1 MRKTFILGF
10 GLATT
15 LIATSCVKDNSF
27 NQELMNEG
35 IVFSSSI
42 SSRATDTSFEAND
55 EIGISMSP
63 GDANNVLYSTTD
75 GTNFTSTAPI
85 TYNMAG
91 AVETVDFYGVYPY
104 KENSISNNAYN
115 FTLSTDAATPLTKN
129 DVMMATA
136 KGVTLGAKNVSLDF
150 KHKLVKIVVQ
160 LSNAN
165 GQPITDA
172 QLKINNQQ
180 LAGTLNMTD
189 ETVTATDAA
198 DDEMPFAYNT
208 SISGQYQTIV
218 MPSAPVQ
225 GRYIEITHNGNTYTL
240 PVDNQDFVSGKKLTF
255 TATLN
260 VDGTVEQGTPISV
273 VPSVSAWDEE
283 KINSGWLLSGDIQV
297 TGKTPKQLV
306 SNIQL
311 DNGGTTV
318 INNFTGTLNQDDVY
332 CISYKCGDGSL
343 LSTDAQTASITITPL
358 AGGNAKRYT
367 LQQSEGKLLIKVG
380 DGTTGISI
388 KANDS
393 DITLNEVTVYTSSNN
408 VIVPITLWEGN
419 AENKEVYN
427 ILGLVNIQIKEADLT
442 ELKIGAKLRIYY
454 TPCDANQGASLYSA
468 QYTEGN
474 YTSSKTIIYDSYN
487 SIEPYNNEYITVYVL
502 NQWLKEFKENNNSI
516 GISGTNC
523 KITKVVLIPASG
535 NEDVNKN
542 TLWKGRCQT
551 YSIWNSVN
559 LWLPEEIS
567 TGGTLRVNFEPAQHK
582 VDGDGTIITKPVLG
596 GFVITYPEGGE
607 TRTEILTPVEIEEN
621 ATSQDFKITD
631 EVLLKLQGNI
641 FNINRLSIYDKNETG
656 GLAITSVEY
665 IPAQQ
670 EQ

>member
-1 MRKTFILGF
+1 MRKTLMFGL

-15 LIATSCVKDNSF
+15 LLATSCTKEENF
-27 NQELMNEG
+27 NQTQG

-42 SSRATDTSFEAND
+42 SSRATDTSFEEND
-55 EIGISMSP
+55 EIGISMTP
-63 GDANNVLYSTTD
+63 GNITNVLYSTENGTD
-75 GTNFTSTAPI
+75 FTSANPI
-85 TYNMAG
+85 TYDMAG
-91 AVETVDFYGVYPY
+91 IAEKVDFTAVYPY
-104 KENSISNNAYN
+104 KDGSISNSVYN
-115 FTLSTDAATPLTKN
+115 FTLSTDPETPLTKN
-129 DVMMATA
+129 DVMLASSPEILKDT
-136 KGVTLGAKNVSLDF
+136 KNVSLNF

-160 LSNAN
+160 LSDAN
-165 GQPITDA
+165 GQPITGA

-180 LAGTLNMTD
+180 LAGSLNLSD
-189 ETVTATDAA
+189 ATVTSTDLYNG
-198 DDEMPFAYNT
+198 EMPFAANA

-218 MPSAPVQ
+218 MPSDPVQ
-225 GRYIEITHNGNTYTL
+225 GRYIGITHNGNTYTL
-240 PVDNQDFVSGKKLTF
+240 PVDNQDFVSGKKLSF

-260 VDGTVEQGTPISV
+260 VDGTVEQGTPITV
-273 VPSVSAWDEE
+273 VPSVSNWDEN

-311 DNGGTTV
+311 NNGGTTV
-318 INNFTGTLNQDDVY
+318 INNFTGTLNPDDVY
-332 CISYKCGDGSL
+332 CISYKYGDGSL
-343 LSTDAQTASITITPL
+343 LSTDAQTASITITPV
-358 AGGNAKRYT
+358 AGGIARRYT

-380 DGTTGISI
+380 DGTAGISI

-454 TPCDANQGASLYSA
+454 TPCDPNQGASLYSA

-523 KITKVVLIPASG
+523 KITKVILIPASEG
-535 NEDVNKN
+535 EDVNEN
-542 TLWKGRCQT
+542 MLWKGRCQT

-582 VDGDGTIITKPVLG
+582 VDGDGDGAIITKPLLG
-596 GFVITYPEGGE
+596 GFVITYPESGE
-607 TRTEILTPVEIEEN
+607 TRTEILIPVEIEEN
-621 ATSQDFKITD
+621 ATSQDFVITD
-631 EVLLKLQGNI
+631 EVLQKLQENI

-665 IPAQQ
+665 IPAQ
-670 EQ
+670 

>member
-1 MRKTFILGF
+1 MFGL

-15 LIATSCVKDNSF
+15 LLATSCTKEENF
-27 NQELMNEG
+27 NQTQG

-42 SSRATDTSFEAND
+42 SSRATDTSFEGND
-55 EIGISMSP
+55 KIGISMTP
-63 GDANNVLYSTTD
+63 GNTTNVLYSTED
-75 GTNFTSTAPI
+75 GTNFTSANPI
-85 TYNMAG
+85 TYDMAG
-91 AVETVDFYGVYPY
+91 NVETVDFTAVYPY
-104 KENSISNNAYN
+104 KEGSISNSVYS
-115 FTLSTDAATPLTKN
+115 FTLSTDPETPLTEN
-129 DVMMATA
+129 DVMLASSP
-136 KGVTLGAKNVSLDF
+136 GISVGSKNVSLNF

-160 LSNAN
+160 LSDAN
-165 GQPITDA
+165 GQPITGA

-180 LAGTLNMTD
+180 LAGSLNLSD
-189 ETVTATDAA
+189 ATVTSTDVA
-198 DDEMPFAYNT
+198 DGEMPFAANAD
-208 SISGQYQTIV
+208 ISGQYQTIV
-218 MPSAPVQ
+218 MPSDPVQ
-225 GRYIEITHNGNTYTL
+225 GRYIGITHNGNTYTL
-240 PVDNQDFVSGKKLTF
+240 PVDNQDFVSGKKLSF

-260 VDGTVEQGTPISV
+260 VDGTVEQGTPITV
-273 VPSVSAWDEE
+273 VPSVSDWDED

-311 DNGGTTV
+311 NNGGTTV
-318 INNFTGTLNQDDVY
+318 INNFTGTLERDDVY

-358 AGGNAKRYT
+358 AGGDAKRYT

-419 AENKEVYN
+419 AENDQVYN

-454 TPCDANQGASLYSA
+454 TPKDNSQGTSLYSA
-468 QYTEGN
+468 KYSEGN
-474 YTSSKTIIYDSYN
+474 YVSSASSIYDSYN
-487 SIEPYNNEYITVYVL
+487 SIEPYNNEYITVYLL
-502 NQWLKEFKENNNSI
+502 NQLIEEIKENNNSL

-523 KITKVVLIPASG
+523 HITKVVLIPASG
-535 NEDVNKN
+535 NEDVNEK

-567 TGGTLRVNFEPAQHK
+567 TGGTLRVNFEPARHK
-582 VDGDGTIITKPVLG
+582 VDGDGAIIAKPLLG
-596 GFVITYPEGGE
+596 GFVITYPEGGGE

-621 ATSQDFKITD
+621 ATSQDFEITN
-631 EVLLKLQGNI
+631 EVLLKLQENI

-665 IPAQQ
+665 IPAQ
-670 EQ
+670 

>member
-1 MRKTFILGF
+1 MRKTLMFGL

-15 LIATSCVKDNSF
+15 LLATSCTKEENF
-27 NQELMNEG
+27 NQTQG

-42 SSRATDTSFEAND
+42 SSRATDTSFEGND
-55 EIGISMSP
+55 KIGISMTP
-63 GDANNVLYSTTD
+63 GNTTNVLYSTED
-75 GTNFTSTAPI
+75 GRNFTSANPI
-85 TYNMAG
+85 TYDMAG
-91 AVETVDFYGVYPY
+91 NVETVDFTAVYPY
-104 KENSISNNAYN
+104 KEGSISNSVYS
-115 FTLSTDAATPLTKN
+115 FTLSTDPATPLTEN
-129 DVMMATA
+129 DVMLASSP
-136 KGVTLGAKNVSLDF
+136 GISVGSKNVSLNF

-160 LSNAN
+160 LSDAN

-180 LAGTLNMTD
+180 LAGSLNLSD
-189 ETVTATDAA
+189 ATVTSTGVA
-198 DDEMPFAYNT
+198 DGEMPFAANA

-225 GRYIEITHNGNTYTL
+225 GRYIGITHNGNTYTL
-240 PVDNQDFVSGKKLTF
+240 PVDNQDFVSGKKLSF

-260 VDGTVEQGTPISV
+260 VNGTVEQGTPITV
-273 VPSVSAWDEE
+273 VPSVSDWEE
-283 KINSGWLLSGDIQV
+283 DKINSGWLLSGDIQV

-487 SIEPYNNEYITVYVL
+487 SIEPYNNEYITVYLL
-502 NQWLKEFKENNNSI
+502 NQLIEEIKENNNSL

-523 KITKVVLIPASG
+523 HITKVVLIPASG
-535 NEDVNKN
+535 NEDVNEN

-551 YSIWNSVN
+551 YTIWNSVN

-582 VDGDGTIITKPVLG
+582 VDGDGDGATITKPLLG
-596 GFVITYPEGGE
+596 GFVITYPEGIGE
-607 TRTEILTPVEIEEN
+607 TRIEILTPVEIEEN
-621 ATSQDFKITD
+621 ATSQDFEITGD
-631 EVLLKLQGNI
+631 VLKKLQENI
-641 FNINRLSIYDKNETG
+641 FNINRLSIYDNNQTG
-656 GLAITSVEY
+656 GLVITSVEY
-665 IPAQQ
+665 IPA
-670 EQ
+670 E

>member
-1 MRKTFILGF
+1 MRKTLMFGL

-15 LIATSCVKDNSF
+15 LLATSCTKEENF
-27 NQELMNEG
+27 NQTQG

-42 SSRATDTSFEAND
+42 SSRATDTSFEGND
-55 EIGISMSP
+55 KIGISMTP
-63 GDANNVLYSTTD
+63 GNTTNVLYSTED
-75 GTNFTSTAPI
+75 GINFTSATPI
-85 TYNMAG
+85 TYDMAG
-91 AVETVDFYGVYPY
+91 NVETVDFTAVYPY
-104 KENSISNNAYN
+104 REGSISNSVYN
-115 FTLSTDAATPLTKN
+115 FTLSTSPETPLTEN
-129 DVMMATA
+129 DVMLASSP
-136 KGVTLGAKNVSLDF
+136 GISVGSKNVSLNF

-160 LSNAN
+160 LSDAN
-165 GQPITDA
+165 GQPITGA

-180 LAGTLNMTD
+180 LTGSLNLSD
-189 ETVTATDAA
+189 ATVTSTDAA
-198 DDEMPFAYNT
+198 DDEMPFAANA

-225 GRYIEITHNGNTYTL
+225 GRYIGITHNGNTYTL
-240 PVDNQDFVSGKKLTF
+240 PVDNQDFVSGKKLSF

-260 VDGTVEQGTPISV
+260 VDGTVEQGTPITV
-273 VPSVSAWDEE
+273 VPSVSDWDAE

-311 DNGGTTV
+311 NNGGTTV

-358 AGGNAKRYT
+358 AGRDAKRYT

-419 AENKEVYN
+419 AENDQVYN

-454 TPCDANQGASLYSA
+454 TPKDNSQGTSLYSA
-468 QYTEGN
+468 KYSEGN
-474 YTSSKTIIYDSYN
+474 YVSSASSIYDSYN
-487 SIEPYNNEYITVYVL
+487 SIEPYNNEYITVYLL
-502 NQWLKEFKENNNSI
+502 NQLIEEIKENNNSL

-523 KITKVVLIPASG
+523 HITKVVLIPASG
-535 NEDVNKN
+535 NEDVNEN

-582 VDGDGTIITKPVLG
+582 VDGDGTTTTKPLLG
-596 GFVITYPEGGE
+596 GFVITYPEGGGE

-621 ATSQDFKITD
+621 ATSQDFEITD
-631 EVLLKLQGNI
+631 EVLLKLQENI

-665 IPAQQ
+665 IPAQ
-670 EQ
+670 

>member
-42 SSRATDTSFEAND
+42 SSRATDTSFEAKD

-75 GTNFTSTAPI
+75 GINFTSTAPI

-91 AVETVDFYGVYPY
+91 AVETVDFYGIYPY

-136 KGVTLGAKNVSLDF
+136 KGVTLGTKNVSLDF

-160 LSNAN
+160 LSNAD

-225 GRYIEITHNGNTYTL
+225 GRYIEITRNGNTYTL

-260 VDGTVEQGTPISV
+260 VDGTVEQGTPITV
-273 VPSVSAWDEE
+273 VPSVSDWDED
-283 KINSGWLLSGDIQV
+283 KINSGWLLSGEIQV
-297 TGKTPKQLV
+297 KGKTPKQLV

-311 DNGGTTV
+311 NNGTTTV
-318 INNFTGTLNQDDVY
+318 INNFTGTLKQDDVY

-343 LSTDAQTASITITPL
+343 LSTDAQTASITITPV

-367 LQQSEGKLLIKVG
+367 LQQPEGKLLIKVG
-380 DGTTGISI
+380 DGTAGISI

-393 DITLNEVTVYTSSNN
+393 DITLNEVTVYTSSDN

-427 ILGLVNIQIKEADLT
+427 VLGLVNIQIKEADLT

-582 VDGDGTIITKPVLG
+582 VDGDGTIITKPLLG

>member
-1 MRKTFILGF
+1 MRKTLMFGL

-15 LIATSCVKDNSF
+15 LLATSCTKEENF
-27 NQELMNEG
+27 NQTQG

-42 SSRATDTSFEAND
+42 SSRATDTSFEEND
-55 EIGISMSP
+55 EIGISMTP
-63 GDANNVLYSTTD
+63 GNITNVLYSTENGTD
-75 GTNFTSTAPI
+75 FTSDNPI
-85 TYNMAG
+85 TYDMAG
-91 AVETVDFYGVYPY
+91 IAEKVDFTAVYPY
-104 KENSISNNAYN
+104 KEGSISNSVYN
-115 FTLSTDAATPLTKN
+115 FTLSTDPETPLTKN
-129 DVMMATA
+129 DVMLASSPEILKDT
-136 KGVTLGAKNVSLDF
+136 KNVSLNF
-150 KHKLVKIVVQ
+150 KHKLVKVVVQ
-160 LSNAN
+160 LSDAN
-165 GQPITDA
+165 GNAITGA

-180 LAGTLNMTD
+180 LDGSLNLSD
-189 ETVTATDAA
+189 ATVTSTDLY
-198 DDEMPFAYNT
+198 DDEMPFAANA

-218 MPSAPVQ
+218 MPSDPVQ
-225 GRYIEITHNGNTYTL
+225 GRYIGITHNGNTYTL
-240 PVDNQDFVSGKKLTF
+240 PVDNQDFVSGKKLSF

-260 VDGTVEQGTPISV
+260 VDGTVEQGTPITV
-273 VPSVSAWDEE
+273 VPSVSDWDEE

-311 DNGGTTV
+311 NNGGTTV
-318 INNFTGTLNQDDVY
+318 INNFTGTLTPDDVY

-343 LSTDAQTASITITPL
+343 LSTDAQTASITITPV

-380 DGTTGISI
+380 DGTAGISI

-419 AENKEVYN
+419 AENTEVYN

-454 TPCDANQGASLYSA
+454 TPKDNSQGTSLYSA
-468 QYTEGN
+468 KYSEGN
-474 YTSSKTIIYDSYN
+474 YVSSASSIYDSYN
-487 SIEPYNNEYITVYVL
+487 SIEPYNNEYITVYLL
-502 NQWLKEFKENNNSI
+502 NQLIEEIKENNNSL

-523 KITKVVLIPASG
+523 HITKVVLIPASG
-535 NEDVNKN
+535 NEDVNEN

-582 VDGDGTIITKPVLG
+582 VDGDGDGAIITKPLLG

-621 ATSQDFKITD
+621 ATSQDFVITD
-631 EVLLKLQGNI
+631 EVLQKLQENI

-665 IPAQQ
+665 IPAQ
-670 EQ
+670 

>member
-1 MRKTFILGF
+1 MRKTLMFGL

-15 LIATSCVKDNSF
+15 LLATSCTKEENF
-27 NQELMNEG
+27 NQTQG

-42 SSRATDTSFEAND
+42 SSRATDTSFEGND
-55 EIGISMSP
+55 KIGISMTP
-63 GDANNVLYSTTD
+63 GNTTNVLYSTED
-75 GTNFTSTAPI
+75 GKNFTSATPI
-85 TYNMAG
+85 TYDMAG
-91 AVETVDFYGVYPY
+91 NVETVDFTAVYPY
-104 KENSISNNAYN
+104 REGSISNSVYN
-115 FTLSTDAATPLTKN
+115 FTLFTDPETPLTEN
-129 DVMMATA
+129 DVMLASSP
-136 KGVTLGAKNVSLDF
+136 GISVGSKNVSLNF

-160 LSNAN
+160 LSDAN
-165 GQPITDA
+165 GQPITGA

-180 LAGTLNMTD
+180 LAGSLNLSD
-189 ETVTATDAA
+189 ATVTSTDVA
-198 DDEMPFAYNT
+198 DGEMPFAANA

-218 MPSAPVQ
+218 MPSDPVQ
-225 GRYIEITHNGNTYTL
+225 GRYIGITHNGNTYTL
-240 PVDNQDFVSGKKLTF
+240 PVDNQDFVSGKKLSF

-260 VDGTVEQGTPISV
+260 VDGTVEQGTPITV
-273 VPSVSAWDEE
+273 VPSVSDWDEE

-311 DNGGTTV
+311 NNGGTTV
-318 INNFTGTLNQDDVY
+318 INNFTGTLEQDDVY

-380 DGTTGISI
+380 DGTAGISI

-419 AENKEVYN
+419 AENTEVYN

-454 TPCDANQGASLYSA
+454 TPKDNSQGTSLYSA
-468 QYTEGN
+468 KYSEGN
-474 YTSSKTIIYDSYN
+474 YVSSASSIYDSYN
-487 SIEPYNNEYITVYVL
+487 SIEPYNNEYITVYLL
-502 NQWLKEFKENNNSI
+502 NQLIEEIKENNNSL

-523 KITKVVLIPASG
+523 HITKVVLIPASG
-535 NEDVNKN
+535 NEDVNEN

-582 VDGDGTIITKPVLG
+582 VDGDGAIITKPLLG
-596 GFVITYPEGGE
+596 GFVITYPDGTE

-621 ATSQDFKITD
+621 ATSQDFEITD
-631 EVLLKLQGNI
+631 EVLLKLQENI

-665 IPAQQ
+665 IPAQ
-670 EQ
+670 

>member
-1 MRKTFILGF
+1 MRKTLMFGL

-15 LIATSCVKDNSF
+15 LLATSCTKEENF
-27 NQELMNEG
+27 NQTQG

-42 SSRATDTSFEAND
+42 SSRATDTSFEGND
-55 EIGISMSP
+55 KIGISMTP
-63 GDANNVLYSTTD
+63 GNITNVLYSTED
-75 GTNFTSTAPI
+75 GINFTSDNPI
-85 TYNMAG
+85 TYDMAG
-91 AVETVDFYGVYPY
+91 IVGTVDFTAVYPY
-104 KENSISNNAYN
+104 KEGSISNSVYN
-115 FTLSTDAATPLTKN
+115 FTLSTDPETPLTEN
-129 DVMMATA
+129 DVMLASSP
-136 KGVTLGAKNVSLDF
+136 GISVGSKNVSLNF

-160 LSNAN
+160 LSDAN
-165 GQPITDA
+165 GQPITGA

-180 LAGTLNMTD
+180 LAGSLNLSD
-189 ETVTATDAA
+189 ATVTSTDVA
-198 DDEMPFAYNT
+198 DGEMPFAANA

-218 MPSAPVQ
+218 MPSDPVQ
-225 GRYIEITHNGNTYTL
+225 GRYIGITHNGNTYTL
-240 PVDNQDFVSGKKLTF
+240 PVDNQDFVSGKKLSF

-260 VDGTVEQGTPISV
+260 VDGTVEQGTPITV
-273 VPSVSAWDEE
+273 VPSVSDWAEE

-311 DNGGTTV
+311 NNGGTTV
-318 INNFTGTLNQDDVY
+318 INNFTGTLEQDDVY

-380 DGTTGISI
+380 DGTAGISI

-419 AENKEVYN
+419 AENTEVYN

-454 TPCDANQGASLYSA
+454 TPKDNSQGTSLYSA
-468 QYTEGN
+468 KYSEGN
-474 YTSSKTIIYDSYN
+474 YVSSASSIYDSYN
-487 SIEPYNNEYITVYVL
+487 SIEPYNNEYITVYLL
-502 NQWLKEFKENNNSI
+502 NQLIEEIKENNNSL

-523 KITKVVLIPASG
+523 HITKVVLIPASG
-535 NEDVNKN
+535 NEDVNEN

-567 TGGTLRVNFEPAQHK
+567 TGGTLRVNFEPAQPK
-582 VDGDGTIITKPVLG
+582 VDEDGAIIAKPLLG
-596 GFVITYPEGGE
+596 GFVITYPDGTE
-607 TRTEILTPVEIEEN
+607 TRTGILTPVEIEAN
-621 ATSQDFKITD
+621 ATSQDFEITD
-631 EVLLKLQGNI
+631 EVLLKLQENI
-641 FNINRLSIYDKNETG
+641 FNINRLAIYDKNETG

-665 IPAQQ
+665 IPAQ
-670 EQ
+670 

>member
-1 MRKTFILGF
+1 MRKTLMFGL

-15 LIATSCVKDNSF
+15 LLATSCTKEENF
-27 NQELMNEG
+27 NQTQG

-42 SSRATDTSFEAND
+42 SSRATDTSFEGND
-55 EIGISMSP
+55 KIGISMTP
-63 GDANNVLYSTTD
+63 GNTTNVLYSTED
-75 GTNFTSTAPI
+75 GMNFTSATPI
-85 TYNMAG
+85 TYDMAG
-91 AVETVDFYGVYPY
+91 NVETVDFTAVYPY
-104 KENSISNNAYN
+104 REGSISNSVYN
-115 FTLSTDAATPLTKN
+115 FTLSTDPETPLTEN
-129 DVMMATA
+129 DVMLASSP
-136 KGVTLGAKNVSLDF
+136 GISVGSKNVNLNF
-150 KHKLVKIVVQ
+150 KHKLVKVVVQ
-160 LSNAN
+160 LSDAN
-165 GQPITDA
+165 GNAITGA

-180 LAGTLNMTD
+180 LVGSLNLSD
-189 ETVTATDAA
+189 ATVTSTDAA
-198 DDEMPFAYNT
+198 DDEMPFAANA

-225 GRYIEITHNGNTYTL
+225 GRYIEVSHAGKTYTL
-240 PVDNQDFVSGKKLTF
+240 PVDNQEFISGKKLSF

-260 VDGTVEQGTPISV
+260 VDGTVEQGTPITV
-273 VPSVSAWDEE
+273 VPLVSDWDEE

-311 DNGGTTV
+311 NNGGTTV

-343 LSTDAQTASITITPL
+343 LSTDAQTASITITPVT
-358 AGGNAKRYT
+358 GGNAKRYT

-380 DGTTGISI
+380 DGIAGISI

-487 SIEPYNNEYITVYVL
+487 SIEPYNNDYITVYLL
-502 NQWLKEFKENNNSI
+502 NQLIEEIKENNNSL

-523 KITKVVLIPASG
+523 HITKVVLIPASG
-535 NEDVNKN
+535 NEDVNEN

-567 TGGTLRVNFEPAQHK
+567 TGGTLRVNFDPAQHK
-582 VDGDGTIITKPVLG
+582 VDEDGTKITKPLLG
-596 GFVITYPEGGE
+596 GFVITYPDGTE
-607 TRTEILTPVEIEEN
+607 TRTEILTPVEIEAN
-621 ATSQDFKITD
+621 ATLQDFEITD
-631 EVLLKLQGNI
+631 EVLLKLQENI
-641 FNINRLSIYDKNETG
+641 FNKNRLAIYDKNETG

-665 IPAQQ
+665 IPAQ
-670 EQ
+670 

>member
-1 MRKTFILGF
+1 M
-10 GLATT
+10 
-15 LIATSCVKDNSF
+15 
-27 NQELMNEG
+27 
-35 IVFSSSI
+35 
-42 SSRATDTSFEAND
+42 
-55 EIGISMSP
+55 
-63 GDANNVLYSTTD
+63 
-75 GTNFTSTAPI
+75 
-85 TYNMAG
+85 
-91 AVETVDFYGVYPY
+91 
-104 KENSISNNAYN
+104 
-115 FTLSTDAATPLTKN
+115 
-129 DVMMATA
+129 
-136 KGVTLGAKNVSLDF
+136 
-150 KHKLVKIVVQ
+150 
-160 LSNAN
+160 
-165 GQPITDA
+165 
-172 QLKINNQQ
+172 
-180 LAGTLNMTD
+180 
-189 ETVTATDAA
+189 
-198 DDEMPFAYNT
+198 
-208 SISGQYQTIV
+208 
-218 MPSAPVQ
+218 Q
-225 GRYIEITHNGNTYTL
+225 GRYIGITHNGNTYTL
-240 PVDNQDFVSGKKLTF
+240 PVDNQDFVSGKKLSF

-260 VDGTVEQGTPISV
+260 VNGTVEQGTPITV
-273 VPSVSAWDEE
+273 VPSVSDWEE
-283 KINSGWLLSGDIQV
+283 DKINSGWLLSGDIQV

-487 SIEPYNNEYITVYVL
+487 SIEPYNNEYITVYLL
-502 NQWLKEFKENNNSI
+502 NQLIEEIKENNNSL

-523 KITKVVLIPASG
+523 HITKVVLIPASG
-535 NEDVNKN
+535 NEDVNEN

-551 YSIWNSVN
+551 YTIWNSVN

-582 VDGDGTIITKPVLG
+582 VDGDGDGATITKPLLG
-596 GFVITYPEGGE
+596 GFVITYPEGIGE
-607 TRTEILTPVEIEEN
+607 TRIEILTPVEIEEN
-621 ATSQDFKITD
+621 ATSQDFEITGD
-631 EVLLKLQGNI
+631 VLKKLQENI
-641 FNINRLSIYDKNETG
+641 FNINRLSIYDNNQTG
-656 GLAITSVEY
+656 GLVITSVEY
-665 IPAQQ
+665 IPA
-670 EQ
+670 E

>member
-1 MRKTFILGF
+1 MRKTLMFGL

-15 LIATSCVKDNSF
+15 LLATSCTKEENF
-27 NQELMNEG
+27 NQTQG

-42 SSRATDTSFEAND
+42 SSRATDTSFEEND
-55 EIGISMSP
+55 EIGISMTP
-63 GDANNVLYSTTD
+63 GNITNILYSTKNGTD
-75 GTNFTSTAPI
+75 FTSAKPI
-85 TYNMAG
+85 TYDMAG
-91 AVETVDFYGVYPY
+91 IVETVDFTAVYPY
-104 KENSISNNAYN
+104 REGSISNSVYN
-115 FTLSTDAATPLTKN
+115 FTLSTDPETPLTEN
-129 DVMMATA
+129 DVMLASSP
-136 KGVTLGAKNVSLDF
+136 GISVGSKNVSLNF

-160 LSNAN
+160 LSDAN
-165 GQPITDA
+165 GQPITGA

-180 LAGTLNMTD
+180 LAGSLNLSD
-189 ETVTATDAA
+189 ATVTSTDTA
-198 DDEMPFAYNT
+198 DDEMPFAANAST
-208 SISGQYQTIV
+208 SGQYQTIV
-218 MPSAPVQ
+218 MPSDPVQ
-225 GRYIEITHNGNTYTL
+225 GRYIGITHNGNTYTL
-240 PVDNQDFVSGKKLTF
+240 PVDNQDFVSGKKLSF

-260 VDGTVEQGTPISV
+260 VDGTVEQGTPITV
-273 VPSVSAWDEE
+273 VPSVSDWDEE

-311 DNGGTTV
+311 NNGGTTV
-318 INNFTGTLNQDDVY
+318 INNFTGTLEQDDVY

-380 DGTTGISI
+380 DGTAGISI

-419 AENKEVYN
+419 AENTEVYN

-454 TPCDANQGASLYSA
+454 TPKDNSQGTSLYSA
-468 QYTEGN
+468 KYSEGN
-474 YTSSKTIIYDSYN
+474 YVSSASSIYDSYN
-487 SIEPYNNEYITVYVL
+487 SIEPYNNEYITVYLL
-502 NQWLKEFKENNNSI
+502 NQLIEEIKENNNSL

-523 KITKVVLIPASG
+523 HITKVVLIPASG
-535 NEDVNKN
+535 NEDVNEN

-567 TGGTLRVNFEPAQHK
+567 TGGTLRVNFEPAQPK
-582 VDGDGTIITKPVLG
+582 VDEDGAIIAKPLLG
-596 GFVITYPEGGE
+596 GFVITYPDGTE
-607 TRTEILTPVEIEEN
+607 TRTGILTPVEIEAN
-621 ATSQDFKITD
+621 ATSQDFEITD
-631 EVLLKLQGNI
+631 EVLLKLQENI
-641 FNINRLSIYDKNETG
+641 FNINRLAIYDKNETG

-665 IPAQQ
+665 IPAQ
-670 EQ
+670 

>member
-1 MRKTFILGF
+1 MRKTLMFGL

-15 LIATSCVKDNSF
+15 LLATSCTKEENF
-27 NQELMNEG
+27 NQTQG

-42 SSRATDTSFEAND
+42 SSRATDTSFEGND
-55 EIGISMSP
+55 KIGISMTP
-63 GDANNVLYSTTD
+63 GNTTNVLYSTED
-75 GTNFTSTAPI
+75 GMNFTSATPI
-85 TYNMAG
+85 TYDMAG
-91 AVETVDFYGVYPY
+91 NVETVDFTAVYPY
-104 KENSISNNAYN
+104 REGSISNSVYN
-115 FTLSTDAATPLTKN
+115 FTLSTDPETPLTEN
-129 DVMMATA
+129 DVMLASSP
-136 KGVTLGAKNVSLDF
+136 GISVGSKNVSLNF

-160 LSNAN
+160 LSDAN
-165 GQPITDA
+165 GQPITGA

-180 LAGTLNMTD
+180 LAGSLNLSD
-189 ETVTATDAA
+189 ATVTSTDTA
-198 DDEMPFAYNT
+198 DDEMPFAANA

-218 MPSAPVQ
+218 MPSDPVQ
-225 GRYIEITHNGNTYTL
+225 GRYIGITHNGNTYTL
-240 PVDNQDFVSGKKLTF
+240 PVDNQDFVSGKKLSF

-260 VDGTVEQGTPISV
+260 VDGTVEQGTPITV
-273 VPSVSAWDEE
+273 VPSVSDWDAE

-311 DNGGTTV
+311 NNGGTTV

-343 LSTDAQTASITITPL
+343 LSTDAQTASITITPVT
-358 AGGNAKRYT
+358 GGNAKRYT
-367 LQQSEGKLLIKVG
+367 LQQSEGKLLSKVG
-380 DGTTGISI
+380 DGTAGISI

-427 ILGLVNIQIKEADLT
+427 ISGLVNIQIKEADLT
-442 ELKIGAKLRIYY
+442 ELKLGAKLRIYY
-454 TPCDANQGASLYSA
+454 TPCDASQGASLYSA

-523 KITKVVLIPASG
+523 KITKVILIPASEG
-535 NEDVNKN
+535 EDVNEN
-542 TLWKGRCQT
+542 MLWKGRCQT
-551 YSIWNSVN
+551 YSKWNSVN

-567 TGGTLRVNFEPAQHK
+567 TGGTLRVNFEPAQPK
-582 VDGDGTIITKPVLG
+582 VDGDGDGTIITKPLLG
-596 GFVITYPEGGE
+596 GFVITYPDGTE

-621 ATSQDFKITD
+621 ATSQDFVITD
-631 EVLLKLQGNI
+631 EVLQKLQVNI
-641 FNINRLSIYDKNETG
+641 FNINRLAIYDENETG

-665 IPAQQ
+665 IPAQ
-670 EQ
+670 

>member
-1 MRKTFILGF
+1 MRKTLMFGL

-15 LIATSCVKDNSF
+15 LLATSCTKEENF
-27 NQELMNEG
+27 NQTQG

-42 SSRATDTSFEAND
+42 SSRATDTSFEGND
-55 EIGISMSP
+55 KIGISMTP
-63 GDANNVLYSTTD
+63 GNTTNVLYSTED
-75 GTNFTSTAPI
+75 GRNFTSASPI
-85 TYNMAG
+85 TYDMAG
-91 AVETVDFYGVYPY
+91 NVETVDFTAVYPY
-104 KENSISNNAYN
+104 KEGSISNSVYS
-115 FTLSTDAATPLTKN
+115 FTLSTDPETPLTEN
-129 DVMMATA
+129 DVMLASSP
-136 KGVTLGAKNVSLDF
+136 GISVGSKNVSLNF

-160 LSNAN
+160 LSDAN
-165 GQPITDA
+165 GQPITGA

-180 LAGTLNMTD
+180 LAGSLNLSD
-189 ETVTATDAA
+189 ATVTSTDAA
-198 DDEMPFAYNT
+198 DDEMPFAANA

-225 GRYIEITHNGNTYTL
+225 GRYIGITHNGNTYTL
-240 PVDNQDFVSGKKLTF
+240 PVDNQDFVSGKKLSF

-260 VDGTVEQGTPISV
+260 VDGTVEQGTPITV
-273 VPSVSAWDEE
+273 VPSVSDWDAE

-311 DNGGTTV
+311 NSGGTTV

-419 AENKEVYN
+419 AENDQVYN

-454 TPCDANQGASLYSA
+454 TPKDNSQGTSLYSA
-468 QYTEGN
+468 KYSEGN
-474 YTSSKTIIYDSYN
+474 YVSSASSIYDSYN
-487 SIEPYNNEYITVYVL
+487 SIEPYNNEYITVYLL
-502 NQWLKEFKENNNSI
+502 NQLIEEIKENNNSL

-523 KITKVVLIPASG
+523 HITKVVLIPASG
-535 NEDVNKN
+535 NEDVNEN

-582 VDGDGTIITKPVLG
+582 VDGDGDGAIITKPLLG
-596 GFVITYPEGGE
+596 GFVITYPEGGGE
-607 TRTEILTPVEIEEN
+607 TRTEILTPVEIEKN

-631 EVLLKLQGNI
+631 EVLQKLKENI
-641 FNINRLSIYDKNETG
+641 FNINRLSIYDNNQTG
-656 GLAITSVEY
+656 GLVITSVEY
-665 IPAQQ
+665 IPAQ
-670 EQ
+670 

>member
-75 GTNFTSTAPI
+75 GINFTSTAPI

-91 AVETVDFYGVYPY
+91 AVETVDFYGIYPY

-115 FTLSTDAATPLTKN
+115 FTLSTDAATPLTEN
-129 DVMMATA
+129 DVMMATK
-136 KGVTLGAKNVSLDF
+136 KGTVLGTKNVSLDF

-160 LSNAN
+160 LSNAD

-260 VDGTVEQGTPISV
+260 VDGTVEQGTPITV
-273 VPSVSAWDEE
+273 VPLVSDWDEE
-283 KINSGWLLSGDIQV
+283 KINSGWLLSGEIQV
-297 TGKTPKQLV
+297 VGKTPKQLV

-311 DNGGTTV
+311 NNGTTTV

-332 CISYKCGDGSL
+332 CISYTCGNGSL
-343 LSTDAQTASITITPL
+343 LSTDTQTASITITPV
-358 AGGNAKRYT
+358 AGGTGIRYT
-367 LQQSEGKLLIKVG
+367 LQQPEGKLLIKVG
-380 DGTTGISI
+380 DGTAGISI

-427 ILGLVNIQIKEADLT
+427 VLGLVNIQIKEADLA

-502 NQWLKEFKENNNSI
+502 NQWLKEFQENNNSI

-535 NEDVNKN
+535 NEDVNEN
-542 TLWKGRCQT
+542 MLWKGKCQT
-551 YSIWNSVN
+551 YTKWNSVN
-559 LWLPEEIS
+559 LWLPEDITTGS
-567 TGGTLRVNFEPAQHK
+567 TIRVNFDPAQYK
-582 VDGDGTIITKPVLG
+582 VDNESETTTKPLLG
-596 GFVITYPEGGE
+596 GFVITYPENVE

-621 ATSQDFKITD
+621 ATFQDFAITND
-631 EVLLKLQGNI
+631 ILQKLQENI
-641 FNINRLSIYDKNETG
+641 ININRLSIYDNNETG
-656 GLAITSVEY
+656 GLVITSVEY
-665 IPAQQ
+665 IPAQ
-670 EQ
+670 

>member
-63 GDANNVLYSTTD
+63 GDANNVLYSTTN
-75 GTNFTSTAPI
+75 GINFTSTAPI

-91 AVETVDFYGVYPY
+91 AVETVDFYGIYPY

-115 FTLSTDAATPLTKN
+115 FTLSTDAATPLTEN
-129 DVMMATA
+129 DVMMATK
-136 KGVTLGAKNVSLDF
+136 KGTVLGTKNVSLDF

-160 LSNAN
+160 LSNAD

-260 VDGTVEQGTPISV
+260 VDGTVEQGTPITV
-273 VPSVSAWDEE
+273 VPSVSDWDEE
-283 KINSGWLLSGDIQV
+283 RINSGWLLSGDIQV

-311 DNGGTTV
+311 NNGTTTV
-318 INNFTGTLNQDDVY
+318 INNFTGTLNQNDVY

-343 LSTDAQTASITITPL
+343 LSTDAQTASITITPV

-367 LQQSEGKLLIKVG
+367 LQQPEGKLLIKVG
-380 DGTTGISI
+380 DGTAGISI

-487 SIEPYNNEYITVYVL
+487 SIEPYNNEYITVYLL
-502 NQWLKEFKENNNSI
+502 NQLIEEIKENNNSL

-523 KITKVVLIPASG
+523 HITKVVLIPASG
-535 NEDVNKN
+535 NEDVNEN

-567 TGGTLRVNFEPAQHK
+567 TGGTLRVNFESAQHK
-582 VDGDGTIITKPVLG
+582 VDGDGAIITKPLLG

-621 ATSQDFKITD
+621 ATSQDFEITD
-631 EVLLKLQGNI
+631 EVLLKLQENI

-665 IPAQQ
+665 IPA
-670 EQ
+670 

>member
-1 MRKTFILGF
+1 MRKTLMFGL

-15 LIATSCVKDNSF
+15 LLATSCTKEENF
-27 NQELMNEG
+27 NQTQG

-42 SSRATDTSFEAND
+42 SSRATDTSFEGND
-55 EIGISMSP
+55 KIGISMTP
-63 GDANNVLYSTTD
+63 GNTTNVLYSTED
-75 GTNFTSTAPI
+75 GRNFTSANPI
-85 TYNMAG
+85 TYDMAG
-91 AVETVDFYGVYPY
+91 NVETVDFTAVYPY
-104 KENSISNNAYN
+104 KEGSISNSVYS
-115 FTLSTDAATPLTKN
+115 FTLSTDPATPLTEN
-129 DVMMATA
+129 DVMLALSP
-136 KGVTLGAKNVSLDF
+136 GISVGSKNVSLNF

-160 LSNAN
+160 LSDAN

-180 LAGTLNMTD
+180 LAGSLNLSD
-189 ETVTATDAA
+189 ATVTSTGVA
-198 DDEMPFAYNT
+198 DGEMPFAANA

-225 GRYIEITHNGNTYTL
+225 GRYIGITHNGNTYTL
-240 PVDNQDFVSGKKLTF
+240 PVDNQDFVSGKKLSF

-260 VDGTVEQGTPISV
+260 VNGTVEQGTPITV
-273 VPSVSAWDEE
+273 VPSVSDWEE
-283 KINSGWLLSGDIQV
+283 DKINSGWLLSGDIQV

-487 SIEPYNNEYITVYVL
+487 SIEPYNNEYITVYLL
-502 NQWLKEFKENNNSI
+502 NQLIEEIKENNNSL

-523 KITKVVLIPASG
+523 HITKVVLIPASG
-535 NEDVNKN
+535 NEDVNEN

-551 YSIWNSVN
+551 YTIWNSVN

-582 VDGDGTIITKPVLG
+582 VDGDGDGATITKPLLG
-596 GFVITYPEGGE
+596 GFVITYPEGIGE
-607 TRTEILTPVEIEEN
+607 TRIEILTPVEIEEN
-621 ATSQDFKITD
+621 ATSQDFEITGD
-631 EVLLKLQGNI
+631 VLKKLQENI
-641 FNINRLSIYDKNETG
+641 FNINRLSIYDNNQTG
-656 GLAITSVEY
+656 GLVITSVEY
-665 IPAQQ
+665 IPA
-670 EQ
+670 E

>member
-1 MRKTFILGF
+1 MRKTLIFSF
-10 GLATT
+10 GLAAT
-15 LIATSCVKDNSF
+15 LLATSCTKEENF
-27 NQELMNEG
+27 NQTQG

-42 SSRATDTSFEAND
+42 SSRATDTSFEKND
-55 EIGISMSP
+55 KIGISMTP
-63 GDANNVLYSTTD
+63 GNTTNVLYSTED
-75 GTNFTSTAPI
+75 GTSFTSETPI
-85 TYNMAG
+85 TYDMAG
-91 AVETVDFYGVYPY
+91 NVETVDFTAVYPY
-104 KENSISNNAYN
+104 KGGSISNSVYN
-115 FTLSTDAATPLTKN
+115 FTLSTNQETPLTEN
-129 DVMMATA
+129 DVMLASSP
-136 KGVTLGAKNVSLDF
+136 GISVGSKNVSLNF

-160 LSNAN
+160 LSDAN
-165 GQPITDA
+165 GQPITGA

-180 LAGTLNMTD
+180 LAGSLNLSD
-189 ETVTATDAA
+189 ASVTSTGVA
-198 DDEMPFAYNT
+198 DGEMPFAANAST
-208 SISGQYQTIV
+208 SGQYQTIV
-218 MPSAPVQ
+218 MPSDPVQ
-225 GRYIEITHNGNTYTL
+225 GRYIGITHNGNTYTL
-240 PVDNQDFVSGKKLTF
+240 PVDNQDFVSGKKLSF

-260 VDGTVEQGTPISV
+260 VDGTVEQGTPITV
-273 VPSVSAWDEE
+273 VPSVSDWDAE

-454 TPCDANQGASLYSA
+454 TPCDDTQGTSLYSA
-468 QYTEGN
+468 KYSEGN
-474 YTSSKTIIYDSYN
+474 YVSSASSIYDSYN
-487 SIEPYNNEYITVYVL
+487 SIEPYNNEYITVYLL
-502 NQWLKEFKENNNSI
+502 NQLIEEIKENNNSL

-523 KITKVVLIPASG
+523 KITKVILIPASG
-535 NEDVNKN
+535 GEDVNEN
-542 TLWKGRCQT
+542 MLWKGRCQT

-567 TGGTLRVNFEPAQHK
+567 TGGTLRVNFEPAKHK
-582 VDGDGTIITKPVLG
+582 VDGDGAIIAKPLLG

-621 ATSQDFKITD
+621 ATSQDFEITN
-631 EVLLKLQGNI
+631 EVLLKLQENI
-641 FNINRLSIYDKNETG
+641 FNKNRLSIYDKNETG